1 MSRHKPLKSLGDWI
15 GTGGHGF
22 DGSLLNGDD
31 GTAVSYTHLPELA
44 HRQQDFGIDAIQHHH
59 RPVVGV
65 AGTARLVDLVDADP
79 VSYTHLDVYKRQGT
93 GRLSWV
99 CINEPTSS

>member
-31 GTAVSYTHLPELA
+31 GTVQLLELD
-44 HRQQDFGIDAIQHHH
+44 RL
-59 RPVVGV
+59 V
-65 AGTARLVDLVDADP
+65 AGRYQP
-79 VSYTHLDVYKRQGT
+79 R
-93 GRLSWV
+93 
-99 CINEPTSS
+99 